1 MAHEYRATVT
11 WERGSQPFT
20 DNKYSRGHLWS
31 FDGGVSVPGSSAPSP
46 MVPVPLSRED
56 AVDPEEA
63 LVAAVS
69 SCHMLFFL
77 AFCAIKGFRVDAY
90 VDEAL
95 GTMTKNE
102 KGKLYISHVA
112 LKPVV
117 TWSGD
122 KKPTIEEIDR
132 MHHRAHEEC
141 YIANSLRAEVEI
153 VNTEPVY
160 A

>member
-1 MAHEYRATVT
+1 MAHEYLATVT
-11 WERGSQPFT
+11 WERGEQPFL
-20 DNKYSRGHLWS
+20 DNKYARAHLWS
-31 FDGGVSVPGSSAPSP
+31 FDGGISVPGSSAPSP
-46 MVPVPLSRED
+46 IVPVPLSRAD

-77 AFCAIKGFRVDAY
+77 AFCAIKGFRVDRY
-90 VDEAL
+90 VDAAV

-102 KGKLYISHVA
+102 RGKLFVSHVA

-122 KKPTIEEIDR
+122 KQPTDEEIAR
-132 MHHRAHEEC
+132 LHHRAHEEC
-141 YIANSLRAEVEI
+141 YIANSLRADVEI
-153 VNTEPVY
+153 VVTDPIF

>member
-1 MAHEYRATVT
+1 MAHEYRANVT
-11 WERGSQPFT
+11 WERGDQPFT
-20 DNKYSRGHLWS
+20 DNKYSRGHTWR
-31 FDGGVSVPGSSAPSP
+31 FDGGVNVPGSSAPSS
-46 MVPVPLSRED
+46 VPLYSRED

-77 AFCAIKGFRVDAY
+77 AFCAIKGFRVDRYADDA
-90 VDEAL
+90 V
-95 GTMTKNE
+95 GTMSKNE
-102 KGKLYISHVA
+102 KGKLFVSHVA
-112 LKPVV
+112 LKPLV

-122 KKPTIEEIDR
+122 KRPTPEEIDR
-132 MHHRAHEEC
+132 LHHRAHEEC

-153 VNTEPVY
+153 ITTEPVH